1 MGLETYYRLMLLPY
15 TFGPIRPSD
24 IHTEIEYK
32 DLNAPIQEAI
42 MSLPLVKFTGRFDD
56 GGLDKNK
63 QLYLMTSLKEN
74 FIVDTQ
80 GADFVRHAC
89 RIVGLP
95 DISDKN
101 IEQMSVD
108 NKHVKVLKR
117 LEQYEVTF
125 DGVLYKLEIVEEN
138 DETFTSI
145 EHNGRYIMDRKLESD
160 IINFFNNNR

>member
-1 MGLETYYRLMLLPY
+1 MQR
-15 TFGPIRPSD
+15 I
-24 IHTEIEYK
+24 
-32 DLNAPIQEAI
+32 I

-63 QLYLMTSLKEN
+63 QFYLMTTLKEN

-80 GADFVRHAC
+80 GSDFARHAC

-95 DISDKN
+95 DLSDKN
-101 IEQMSVD
+101 IEQTVVD
-108 NKHVKVLKR
+108 NEHVKVIKR
-117 LEQYEVTF
+117 LQQFEVVF
-125 DGVLYKLEIVEEN
+125 DEVKYTLEIVEEN

-160 IINFFNNNR
+160 IMNFFNNHR